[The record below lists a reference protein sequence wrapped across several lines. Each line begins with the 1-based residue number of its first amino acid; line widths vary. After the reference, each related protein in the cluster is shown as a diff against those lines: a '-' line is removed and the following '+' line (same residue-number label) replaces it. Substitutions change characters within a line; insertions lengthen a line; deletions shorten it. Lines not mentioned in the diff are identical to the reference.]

1 MIQWLQAVT
10 VSDVITALVAFGAIV
25 GGLKWL
31 RPLLSGVRHFL
42 EDWQGVEDRPGV
54 PGRPGIVAQIG
65 VLRCDLEGVRAD
77 MQQIKA
83 DSASAAFHSK
93 PNHGSSSH
101 DSLMREVR
109 DSRAEVRKLS
119 GQMTAILREQES
131 ARHAIEQSVADRA
144 EIREHVG
151 LDPHEPEEPKQEDE

>member
-1 MIQWLQAVT
+1 MIQWLQALT
-10 VSDVITALVAFGAIV
+10 AGEVITALIALGAIV

-31 RPLLSGVRHFL
+31 RPLLSGAHHFL

-65 VLRCDLEGVRAD
+65 VLRYDLEGVRAD
-77 MQQIKA
+77 MRQIKT

-119 GQMTAILREQES
+119 GQMAAILREQETT
-131 ARHAIEQSVADRA
+131 RHAIEQSIADRA

-151 LDPHEPEEPKQEDE
+151 LDPHDPEETP